1 MKDYNFMIS
10 DDGPRKTRFCKKMGE
25 GGGGLTKTF
34 LIMMRVGA
42 KGGGARMI
50 FYFEG
55 DLAKKRGVTFFG
67 AGSGSYPG
75 AHCVKVIFVE
85 IFLLKLVRI
94 IWKCCIKIL
103 VKFVANDKVT

>member
-1 MKDYNFMIS
+1 
-10 DDGPRKTRFCKKMGE
+10 
-25 GGGGLTKTF
+25 
-34 LIMMRVGA
+34 MRVGA
-42 KGGGARMI
+42 KRGGGATRMI

-55 DLAKKRGVTFFG
+55 DLAKKRGVTFLG
-67 AGSGSYPG
+67 AESGSYPG
-75 AHCVKVIFVE
+75 AHCVKVIVVE

>member
-1 MKDYNFMIS
+1 MSLVKQDFA
-10 DDGPRKTRFCKKMGE
+10 KKW

-42 KGGGARMI
+42 KRGGATRMI

-55 DLAKKRGVTFFG
+55 DLAKKRGVTFLG
-67 AGSGSYPG
+67 AESGSYPG
-75 AHCVKVIFVE
+75 AHCVKVIVVE

>member
-1 MKDYNFMIS
+1 MGLVKQDFA
-10 DDGPRKTRFCKKMGE
+10 KKWGR
-25 GGGGLTKTF
+25 GGGANQNIPHNDEGWSK
-34 LIMMRVGA
+34 R
-42 KGGGARMI
+42 GGARMI

-55 DLAKKRGVTFFG
+55 DLAKKRGVTFLG